1 MSKTKVIYIA
11 GPMTGIDQFNKPAFD
26 AAHVNLAESWVVIN
40 PSNNFGGD
48 QTLEHSQYMRYSIHQ
63 LLISDAV
70 YMLKGWMESTGARVE
85 YEVALSLGLEVHFE

>member
-11 GPMTGIDQFNKPAFD
+11 GPMTGIDQFNKPEFD
-26 AAHVNLAESWVVIN
+26 AAHVKLAESWVVIN
-40 PSNNFGGD
+40 PARNFGGD

-70 YMLKGWMESTGARVE
+70 YMLAGWMESTGARVE